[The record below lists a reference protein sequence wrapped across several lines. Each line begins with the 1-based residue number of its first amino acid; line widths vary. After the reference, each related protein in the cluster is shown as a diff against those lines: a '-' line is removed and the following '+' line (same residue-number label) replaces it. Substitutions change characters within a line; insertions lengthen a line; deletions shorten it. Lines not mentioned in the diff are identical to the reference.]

1 MTENDFFT
9 QLEQLSIT
17 QLSKLHEDLID
28 KISSGEKKA
37 RKLVA
42 LTGKALPS
50 LPSNT
55 AKVSDM
61 ADSLGLD
68 LSSLMREIA
77 RH

>member
-1 MTENDFFT
+1 MTEKDFFS
-9 QLEQLSIT
+9 QLEHLSIA
-17 QLSKLHEDLID
+17 QLGRLHESLIE
-28 KISSGEKKA
+28 KINKAKEKSLSA
-37 RKLVA
+37 AVLP
-42 LTGKALPS
+42 GKALPS
-50 LPSNT
+50 IPSNT

>member
-1 MTENDFFT
+1 MTENDFFS

-17 QLSKLHEDLID
+17 QLGKIHEGLIE
-28 KISSGEKKA
+28 KINRREEKA
-37 RKLVA
+37 RSRAVLP
-42 LTGKALPS
+42 GKALPS
-50 LPSNT
+50 IPLNT

>member
-1 MTENDFFT
+1 MTENEFFT
-9 QLEQLSIT
+9 QLEHLSIA
-17 QLSKLHEDLID
+17 QLGTLHERLMT
-28 KISSGEKKA
+28 KINNVKKKSSSRA
-37 RKLVA
+37 ILV
-42 LTGKALPS
+42 GKALPS

-55 AKVSDM
+55 AKVSEM